1 MKIRVYGTIS
11 LYGTVFLLL
20 VLLITVIWYAYDLR
34 KEINFLQVEK
44 AEVEETL
51 ADWKHSNQMMA
62 GQLKD
67 KHEYIGE
74 LLQRLRQFQDEIE
87 IVKLREDK

>member
-1 MKIRVYGTIS
+1 MKIWYYNFIH
-11 LYGTVFLLL
+11 
-20 VLLITVIWYAYDLR
+20 VLFIVLAATWIATIWYVYDLR

-51 ADWKHSNQMMA
+51 SDWKHSNQMMA